1 MQEARAFSRKAR
13 KRCFPKQQTTDIAIK
28 KAISQQGEEMLT
40 CLMVG
45 VVALEQLPDLA
56 TLGIVT
62 PAVRSRWFAR
72 DPDLIERI
80 ASLVQEGDAHVR
92 KNE

>member
-1 MQEARAFSRKAR
+1 
-13 KRCFPKQQTTDIAIK
+13 
-28 KAISQQGEEMLT
+28 MLT
-40 CLMVG
+40 RLMVG

-62 PAVRSRWFAR
+62 PAVRPRWLAR